1 MAVVEAV
8 LVEETWTI
16 RNLEMLMILVSSI
29 GFFLGM
35 LLTVAAG
42 LFFDSLRDD

>member
-1 MAVVEAV
+1 MAVIEAV

-35 LLTVAAG
+35 LLTVAVG